1 MVCQKNDGVEHD
13 FLTDALKL
21 YVEDGYLKARGTT
34 LGADDGVA
42 VAFMLALLD
51 GAIEHHP
58 SCQCLFTSAEE
69 TGLDG
74 MTNFDFSH
82 IYAKKM
88 INMDGCEDD
97 LLIVG
102 CAGGIN
108 HNVMLEAV
116 PENLNNAEC
125 LTVSVGGLI
134 GGHSGENIG
143 DGRANACKIAGEL
156 LDVLVENCGA
166 RIITLEGGN
175 KTNAI
180 PIRL

>member
-42 VAFMLALLD
+42 VAFMLTLLD